1 MNQLSEY
8 DGYHLVCP
16 LFFVNFPINSSV
28 IRIFHSIFLAAIMSS
43 LLFVNYVGKILEM
56 IWSTHMFGSL

>member
-8 DGYHLVCP
+8 DGYHLVFP
-16 LFFVNFPINSSV
+16 LSLVNRLINSSV
-28 IRIFHSIFLAAIMSS
+28 IRIFYSIFLAAIMSS
-43 LLFVNYVGKILEM
+43 LLFVNYVGKILEI